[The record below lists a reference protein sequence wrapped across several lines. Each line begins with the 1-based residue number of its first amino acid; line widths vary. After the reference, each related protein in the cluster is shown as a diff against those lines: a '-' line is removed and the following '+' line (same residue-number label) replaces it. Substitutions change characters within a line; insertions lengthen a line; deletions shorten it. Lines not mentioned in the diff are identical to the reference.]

1 MAISRVKKEELVSGM
16 TTMVRDAGSVVFVKF
31 QGLKVND
38 ANELRKKLQAENVG
52 LTVTK
57 KTLLKRALEA
67 NNVAGELPALDG
79 AVAIAYGKDLLSPAR
94 EVHAFY
100 KTHKDE
106 LSIIGG
112 VFEGK
117 YMNAAEMSVIA
128 TIPSRETL
136 IAQILMLI
144 QSPIRGFAVAVS
156 EIAKTKR
163 NHKLT

>member
-1 MAISRVKKEELVSGM
+1 MAISRAKKGELVSGI

-31 QGLKVND
+31 KGLKVNN
-38 ANELRKKLQAENVG
+38 ANELRKKLQTESVG
-52 LTVTK
+52 FTVTK

-67 NNVAGELPALDG
+67 NKVSGVLPELDG
-79 AVAIAYGKDLLSPAR
+79 AVAIAYGKDLLIPAR

-117 YMNAAEMSVIA
+117 YMTATEMSAIA

-144 QSPIRGFAVAVS
+144 QSPISGFAVAVS
-156 EIAKTKR
+156 EIAKQKETA
-163 NHKLT
+163 N

>member
-1 MAISRVKKEELVSGM
+1 MAISRAKKEELVEGM
-16 TTMVRDAGSVVFVKF
+16 TTMVRDAKSVVFVKF
-31 QGLKVND
+31 KGLKVND
-38 ANELRKKLQAENVG
+38 ANELRKKLTSEKIG

-67 NNVAGELPALDG
+67 NSVAGELPELEG
-79 AVAIAYGKDLLSPAR
+79 AVAIVYGEDLLAPAR

-117 YMNAAEMSVIA
+117 YMSGLEMSAIA

-136 IAQILMLI
+136 IAQIIMLM
-144 QSPIRGFAVAVS
+144 QSPIRGFTVAVS
-156 EIAKTKR
+156 EIAKKKETT
-163 NHKLT
+163 N

>member
-1 MAISRVKKEELVSGM
+1 MAISRAKKEELVSGM
-16 TTMVRDAGSVVFVKF
+16 TSMVRDAGSVVFVKF

-57 KTLLKRALEA
+57 KTLLKRVLEA
-67 NNVAGELPALDG
+67 NGVTGVLPALDG
-79 AVAIAYGKDLLSPAR
+79 AVAIAYGTDLLAPAR
-94 EVHAFY
+94 EVHAFS

-117 YMNAAEMSVIA
+117 YMTGTEMSAIA

-156 EIAKTKR
+156 EIAKQKET
-163 NHKLT
+163 TQ

>member
-1 MAISRVKKEELVSGM
+1 MAISRAKKSELVSGI

-31 QGLKVND
+31 QGLKVNH
-38 ANELRKKLQAENVG
+38 ANELRKKLQVESVG

-57 KTLLKRALEA
+57 KTLLKRALDA
-67 NNVAGELPALDG
+67 NNVSGVQPELAG
-79 AVAIAYGKDLLSPAR
+79 AVAIAYGKDLLIPAR

-117 YMNAAEMSVIA
+117 YMTASEMSAIA

-144 QSPIRGFAVAVS
+144 QSPISGLAVAVS
-156 EIAKTKR
+156 EIAKQKETV
-163 NHKLT
+163 N

>member
-1 MAISRVKKEELVSGM
+1 MAISRAKKSELVSGI

-31 QGLKVND
+31 QGLKVNH
-38 ANELRKKLQAENVG
+38 ANELRKKLQVESVG

-57 KTLLKRALEA
+57 KTLLKRALDA
-67 NNVAGELPALDG
+67 NNVSGVQPELAG
-79 AVAIAYGKDLLSPAR
+79 AVAIAYGKDLLIPAR

-117 YMNAAEMSVIA
+117 YMTASEMSAIA

-144 QSPIRGFAVAVS
+144 QSPISGLAVAIS
-156 EIAKTKR
+156 EIAKQKETV
-163 NHKLT
+163 N

>member
-1 MAISRVKKEELVSGM
+1 MAISRAKKDTLVGELTSK
-16 TTMVRDAGSVVFVKF
+16 VRDSKSIVFVKF
-31 QGLKVND
+31 KGLKVND
-38 ANELRKKLQAENVG
+38 SNELRKKLKSENVG
-52 LTVTK
+52 LTVIK
-57 KTLLKRALEA
+57 KTLLKRALGA
-67 NNVAGELPALDG
+67 NNVLGELPELEG
-79 AVAIAYGKDLLSPAR
+79 AVAIAYGEDLLAPAR

-117 YMNAAEMSVIA
+117 YMSGTEMSAIA

-144 QSPIRGFAVAVS
+144 QSPIRGFTVAVS
-156 EIAKTKR
+156 EIAKKKETT
-163 NHKLT
+163 N